1 MIPDWGTKILQAMW
15 CGKKKKKKNKTQEE
29 DRIIKYTRFA
39 KDNPQ
44 NRRKY
49 LQSKQLA
56 KDLSP
61 KIYKQLMQLNIKKA
75 YHPIKKMGRRPK

>member
-1 MIPDWGTKILQAMW
+1 MW
-15 CGKKKKKKNKTQEE
+15 PKKKKKKKTQGE
-29 DRIIKYTRFA
+29 DRIKKITRFA
-39 KDNPQ
+39 KDNLQ

-61 KIYKQLMQLNIKKA
+61 KIYKQLMQLNIKKTDN
-75 YHPIKKMGRRPK
+75 PI

>member
-15 CGKKKKKKNKTQEE
+15 CGQKKKKNTQEE
-29 DRIIKYTRFA
+29 DRIIKNTRFA
-39 KDNPQ
+39 KDNTQ

-49 LQSKQLA
+49 LQLKQLA

-61 KIYKQLMQLNIKKA
+61 KIYKQLMQLNIKKTNN
-75 YHPIKKMGRRPK
+75 PIKKMGRRPK